1 MRNLRRCWPVCLV
14 AAAAC
19 LMAADPV
26 WKSKPA
32 AQWTEEDA
40 RQILTHVTLGERE

>member
-1 MRNLRRCWPVCLV
+1 MRGNIPTRWLFLI
-14 AAAAC
+14 AAAVC

-26 WKSKPA
+26 WMSKPP

-40 RQILTHVTLGERE
+40 G